1 MAELWYRDV
10 SATSQIA
17 AQYPHRYPNH
27 IVFGK
32 KIFPA
37 VYTIVSEHAVIAQ
50 KLGVADNAR
59 SSNRAAIVR
68 SPIPYVYAA
77 PLGKTNGADKNAAIK
92 STKYLPMR

>member
-1 MAELWYRDV
+1 MTYRRRLKSPLNIRIAIQTILS
-10 SATSQIA
+10 SA
-17 AQYPHRYPNH
+17 
-27 IVFGK
+27 K
-32 KIFPA
+32 KYSA

-68 SPIPYVYAA
+68 SPIPYVYVA
-77 PLGKTNGADKNAAIK
+77 PLGKLNGADKNAAIK